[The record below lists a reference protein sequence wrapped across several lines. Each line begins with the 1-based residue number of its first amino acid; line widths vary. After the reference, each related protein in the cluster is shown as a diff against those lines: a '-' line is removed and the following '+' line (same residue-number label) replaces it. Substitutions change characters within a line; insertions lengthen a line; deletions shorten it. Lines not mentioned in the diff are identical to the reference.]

1 MKDKPE
7 TPPQEPVKIL
17 CFSAENFKAVK
28 TFYCEPNADGLTVI
42 GGDNCAGK
50 TTCLDILSF
59 ALGGAKYRPS
69 NPKREGAV
77 GDTTLHVELSNGLTV
92 ERKGKNLS
100 LTVTDR
106 EGARHGQELLDAF
119 ISNIA
124 IDLPKFYNASAKDKA
139 HMILDTLGIEEKLAE
154 LAKREKEKYDTR
166 TMVGREADR
175 KQKAA
180 EDMPWHE
187 DAPEEK
193 VSVKELIDQQQE
205 ILARNGIRA
214 EHKRDKKNLE
224 SELEE
229 LKRSQNELKS
239 RLRLVEQ
246 QIETCKGKLQD
257 AYSIVEA
264 DGENESTAE
273 LEAQIANFEET
284 NRKVA
289 ENAERTRRMEEA
301 DALHDQK
308 DALTKEI
315 EEIRDERLSLLKD
328 ADFPLEGLS
337 VNDDGELVYNGQ
349 PWDCMSG
356 AQQLIVSCA
365 IASRINPNCRFVR
378 MDKLEQLDLKTLA
391 EFDAWLKTQDLQC
404 IATRVSTGSECT
416 LIIENG
422 EVKHGENPVII
433 PRKKKPA
440 PKKPEPSE
448 ELDDSDY

>member
-1 MKDKPE
+1 MKDRPE
-7 TPPQEPVKIL
+7 TPQEPVKIL

-28 TFYCEPNADGLTVI
+28 TFYCEPKPEGLTII

-124 IDLPKFYNASAKDKA
+124 IDLPKFYNASSKDKA

-187 DAPEEK
+187 DVPEEK
-193 VSVKELIDQQQE
+193 VSVKELIAQQQE
-205 ILARNGIRA
+205 VLARNGIRA
-214 EHKRDKKNLE
+214 EHKRNLE
-224 SELEE
+224 SYKSKVADIDSRVKALLDEKAEL
-229 LKRSQNELKS
+229 LDKINDVQNAVQK
-239 RLRLVEQ
+239 
-246 QIETCKGKLQD
+246 
-257 AYSIVEA
+257 
-264 DGENESTAE
+264 DGEDESTAE
-273 LEAQIANFEET
+273 LEGRIANFEAI
-284 NRKVA
+284 NSKIA

-301 DALHDQK
+301 DALNDQK

-315 EEIRDERLSLLKD
+315 EEIREERLSLLKN
-328 ADFPLEGLS
+328 ADFPLEGLT
-337 VNDDGELVYNGQ
+337 VNDDCELTYNGAA
-349 PWDCMSG
+349 WDCMSG

-391 EFDAWLKTQDLQC
+391 EFDKWLRTQDLQC

-416 LIIENG
+416 LVVENG
-422 EVKHGENPVII
+422 EVKQGDNPVLI
-433 PRKKKPA
+433 PRKAEKPA
-440 PKKPEPSE
+440 NTA
-448 ELDDSDY
+448 LADDDY

>member
-1 MKDKPE
+1 MKTKTEAPE
-7 TPPQEPVKIL
+7 EPVKIL

-28 TFYCEPNADGLTVI
+28 AVMCEPNEDGLTII
-42 GGDNCAGK
+42 GGDNGAGK
-50 TTCLDILSF
+50 STCLDILSF

-69 NPKREGAV
+69 NPKREGAI

-100 LTVTDR
+100 LTVTDK

-124 IDLPKFYNASAKDKA
+124 IDLPKFYNASSKDKA
-139 HMILDTLGIEEKLAE
+139 HMILETLGIEEKLAE
-154 LAKREKEKYDTR
+154 LAKAEKEKYDTR

-187 DAPEEK
+187 DMPEEAP
-193 VSVKELIDQQQE
+193 SVAELVKQQQAV
-205 ILARNGIRA
+205 LARNGIRA
-214 EHKRDKKNLE
+214 EHKRNLQTYKAKVTDIDSRVKALLDEKAELLDKINGVQCAVAE
-224 SELEE
+224 
-229 LKRSQNELKS
+229 
-239 RLRLVEQ
+239 
-246 QIETCKGKLQD
+246 
-257 AYSIVEA
+257 
-264 DGENESTAE
+264 DGEEESTAE
-273 LEAQIANFEET
+273 LEAQIANFEEI

-301 DALHDQK
+301 DALNDQK

-315 EEIRDERLSLLKD
+315 EDIRAERLALLKD

-337 VNDDGELVYNGQ
+337 VNDDSELVYNGQ

-356 AQQLIVSCA
+356 SQQLIVSCA
-365 IASRINPNCRFVR
+365 IASRINPTCRFVL

-404 IATRVSTGSECT
+404 IATRVSTGGECT
-416 LIIENG
+416 LVIEDG
-422 EVKHGENPVII
+422 EVKEGEKRRVLI
-433 PRKKKPA
+433 PRKAKPTPA
-440 PKKPEPSE
+440 AKPSEE

>member
-1 MKDKPE
+1 MKKNK
-7 TPPQEPVKIL
+7 QNEPVKIL

-28 TFYCEPNADGLTVI
+28 AFLCEPNEDGLTII
-42 GGDNCAGK
+42 GGDNGAGK
-50 TTCLDILSF
+50 STCLDILSF

-119 ISNIA
+119 IGNIA
-124 IDLPKFYNASAKDKA
+124 IDLPKFYNASSRDKA

-187 DAPEEK
+187 DVPEEP
-193 VSVKELIDQQQE
+193 VSVAELIRQQQE

-214 EHKRDKKNLE
+214 EHKRDL
-224 SELEE
+224 SAMLEE
-229 LKRSQNELKS
+229 RESVQRQLADLTRRENELSTKIAS
-239 RLRLVEQ
+239 VQ
-246 QIETCKGKLQD
+246 
-257 AYSIVEA
+257 SIVQE

-301 DALHDQK
+301 DALNDQK

-315 EEIRDERLSLLKD
+315 EDIRAERLALLKD

-337 VNDDGELVYNGQ
+337 VNDDSELVYNGQ

-356 AQQLIVSCA
+356 SQQLIVSCA
-365 IASRINPNCRFVR
+365 IASRINPTCRFVL

-404 IATRVSTGSECT
+404 IATRVSTGGECS
-416 LIIENG
+416 LIIEDG
-422 EVKHGENPVII
+422 TVKQGDNPVLI
-433 PRKKKPA
+433 PRKAEKPA
-440 PKKPEPSE
+440 NTA
-448 ELDDSDY
+448 LADDDY

>member
-1 MKDKPE
+1 MKDK
-7 TPPQEPVKIL
+7 TNTPQEPVKVL

-28 TFYCEPNADGLTVI
+28 AVMCEPNEDGLTII
-42 GGDNCAGK
+42 GGDNGAGK
-50 TTCLDILSF
+50 STCLDILSF

-69 NPKREGAV
+69 NPKREGAI

-100 LTVTDR
+100 LTVTDK

-139 HMILDTLGIEEKLAE
+139 HMILETLGIEEKLAE

-205 ILARNGIRA
+205 ILARNGIKD
-214 EHKRDKKNLE
+214 EHRRNLE
-224 SELEE
+224 VNKLELGRANAE
-229 LKRSQNELKS
+229 LKRLSERREELVAKVKS
-239 RLRLVEQ
+239 AE
-246 QIETCKGKLQD
+246 
-257 AYSIVEA
+257 
-264 DGENESTAE
+264 GEDFTLESTAE
-273 LEAQIANFEET
+273 LEKQIANFEET

-301 DALHDQK
+301 DALNDQK
-308 DALTKEI
+308 DSLTKEI
-315 EEIRDERLSLLKD
+315 EDIRAERLALLKD

-337 VNDDGELVYNGQ
+337 VNDDSELVYNGQ

-356 AQQLIVSCA
+356 SQQLIVSCA
-365 IASRINPNCRFVR
+365 IASRINPTCRFVL

-404 IATRVSTGSECT
+404 IATRVSTGGECT
-416 LIIENG
+416 LVIEDG
-422 EVKHGENPVII
+422 EVKEGEKKSVLI
-433 PRKKKPA
+433 PRKAKPA
-440 PKKPEPSE
+440 PAAKPSEE

>member
-1 MKDKPE
+1 MKDK
-7 TPPQEPVKIL
+7 TNTPQEPVKVL

-28 TFYCEPNADGLTVI
+28 AVMCEPNEDGLTII
-42 GGDNCAGK
+42 GGDNGAGK
-50 TTCLDILSF
+50 STCLDILSF

-69 NPKREGAV
+69 NPKREGAI

-139 HMILDTLGIEEKLAE
+139 HMILETLGIEEKLAE

-187 DAPEEK
+187 DVPEEK
-193 VSVKELIDQQQE
+193 VSVKDLIDQQQE
-205 ILARNGIRA
+205 ILARNGIKD
-214 EHKRDKKNLE
+214 EHRRCLE
-224 SELEE
+224 ANKCELGRVNAE
-229 LKRSQNELKS
+229 LKRLSERREELVAKVTS
-239 RLRLVEQ
+239 AESEDFTL
-246 QIETCKGKLQD
+246 
-257 AYSIVEA
+257 
-264 DGENESTAE
+264 ESTTE
-273 LEAQIANFEET
+273 LEAQIANYEET

-301 DALHDQK
+301 DALNDQK

-315 EEIRDERLSLLKD
+315 EDIRAERLSLLKD

-337 VNDDGELVYNGQ
+337 VNDDSELVYNGQ

-356 AQQLIVSCA
+356 SQQLIVSCA
-365 IASRINPNCRFVR
+365 IASRINPTCRFVL

-404 IATRVSTGSECT
+404 IATRVSTGGECT
-416 LIIENG
+416 LVIEDG
-422 EVKHGENPVII
+422 EVKEGEKKRVLI
-433 PRKKKPA
+433 PRKAEKPVNTA
-440 PKKPEPSE
+440 
-448 ELDDSDY
+448 LADDDY